1 MIDAKDVEST
11 FRTWLDLARDEEVL
25 VLFALVQAALE
36 HRGYTARCQW
46 AKPSEKTKMNKVD

>member
-1 MIDAKDVEST
+1 MIDAKDVERT